1 MVTTNG
7 KAYTVSPCQIP
18 VLYIKKK
25 KRKKIQGSIYLLTFF
40 SLQTIDDNFDTIAA
54 HLHN

>member
-25 KRKKIQGSIYLLTFF
+25 KKIQGSIYLLTLF
-40 SLQTIDDNFDTIAA
+40 SLPTIDDNFDTIAA

>member
-7 KAYTVSPCQIP
+7 KAYKVSPCQIP

-25 KRKKIQGSIYLLTFF
+25 DSSSIYLLTFF
-40 SLQTIDDNFDTIAA
+40 FLQTIDDNFDTIAA